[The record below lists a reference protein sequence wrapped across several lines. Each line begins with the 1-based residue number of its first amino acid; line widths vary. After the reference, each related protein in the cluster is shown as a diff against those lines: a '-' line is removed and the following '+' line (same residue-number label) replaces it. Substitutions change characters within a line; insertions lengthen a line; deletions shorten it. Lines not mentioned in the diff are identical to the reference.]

1 MSRTNYRK
9 ENILKKGIEKI
20 IDVLSSLFLPF
31 VNLMVSAGILK
42 GILTLLI
49 VMGVVIEGTTTYEIL
64 NAIS

>member
-49 VMGVVIEGTTTYEIL
+49 VMGVVIEGTTMH
-64 NAIS
+64 

>member
-49 VMGVVIEGTTTYEIL
+49 GMGVGIEGTTTY
-64 NAIS
+64 

>member
-31 VNLMVSAGILK
+31 VNLMVSD
-42 GILTLLI
+42 
-49 VMGVVIEGTTTYEIL
+49 E
-64 NAIS
+64 